1 VIDAIKLGK
10 IPSGISTLDT
20 IIRGGIPS
28 GSFVLLLSDVGAG
41 GIEFAV
47 SSAVMLSRVKSEPE
61 LYRAVKEQIER
72 ALGKEEY
79 FKVPESVCYISF
91 THSKRDTIHEISLSF
106 PDSFVKVIRDN
117 LVFKDFSSLYYR
129 GSITPSSWIAEK
141 EELDLSTL
149 KSGGGKM
156 GLLEELITFLDTQAP
171 NNLVIIDSL
180 TNLVRACSDTI
191 RWQDLVSF
199 LEGLQRVSKRWDG
212 LIYGLLTSNIFERS
226 KEEEIADC
234 ADGVIVFEWSHEGV
248 SQRQQTMYVKKFRGL
263 MPHIE
268 KENIIRFDTTVT
280 STDGFVVTTVR
291 RISGR
296 R

>member
-1 VIDAIKLGK
+1 MIQIKLGK
-10 IPSGISTLDT
+10 IPSGISSLDT
-20 IIRGGIPS
+20 IIRGGFPS

-41 GIEFAV
+41 GIEFAI

-61 LYRAVKEQIER
+61 LYRAVKEQVGR
-72 ALGKEEY
+72 ALDKDEY
-79 FKVPESVCYISF
+79 FKVPEGVCYVSF
-91 THSKRDTIHEISLSF
+91 THSKRDIIQEISRSF
-106 PDSFVKVIRDN
+106 PDSFAKVIRDN
-117 LVFKDFSSLYYR
+117 LIFKDFSSLYYR
-129 GSITPSSWIAEK
+129 DSIAPSSWIAEK
-141 EELDLSTL
+141 EELRLSTL
-149 KSGGGKM
+149 KNGRGGK
-156 GLLEELITFLDTQAP
+156 GLLEELIFFLDANAP

-180 TNLVRACSDTI
+180 TDMVRASYDTI
-191 RWQDLVSF
+191 RWHDLISF
-199 LEGLQRVSKRWDG
+199 LEALQRVSKRWDG

-234 ADGVIVFEWSHEGV
+234 ADGVIIFEWSHEGV

-263 MPHIE
+263 MPHME

-280 STDGFVVTTVR
+280 STEGFAVTTVR

>member
-1 VIDAIKLGK
+1 MIGIKLGK
-10 IPSGISTLDT
+10 IPSGISSLDT
-20 IIRGGIPS
+20 IIKGGFPS

-41 GIEFAV
+41 GIEFAI
-47 SSAVMLSRVKSEPE
+47 SSAVMLSRIKSEPE
-61 LYRAVKEQIER
+61 LYRAVKEQVER
-72 ALGKEEY
+72 ALDKEEF
-79 FKVPESVCYISF
+79 FKIPDSVCYVSF
-91 THSKRDTIHEISLSF
+91 THSKRDTIQEIARSF
-106 PDSFVKVIRDN
+106 PDSFARVFRDN
-117 LVFKDFSSLYYR
+117 LIFKDFSSLYYR
-129 GSITPSSWIAEK
+129 DSIAPSSWIAEK
-141 EELDLSTL
+141 EELRLSTL
-149 KSGGGKM
+149 KSGGGRS
-156 GLLEELITFLDTQAP
+156 GLLEELIIFLDANAP

-180 TNLVRACSDTI
+180 TDLVRASYETI
-191 RWQDLVSF
+191 RWHDLISF
-199 LEGLQRVSKRWDG
+199 LAALQRVSKRWDG

-234 ADGVIVFEWSHEGV
+234 ADGVIIFEWSQEGV

-263 MPHIE
+263 MPHME